1 MAYEILIKA
10 SAEKDMRR
18 LPRDV
23 RERATSAILELR
35 EEPRLPG
42 VLKLKGKREG
52 EEGWCIRVG
61 DYRVVYRIDDTAR
74 QVMIYRVRHRRDVYR
89 F

>member
-10 SAEKDMRR
+10 SAEKGMRR

-23 RERATSAILELR
+23 RERVTSAILELR
-35 EEPRLPG
+35 EEPRPPG
-42 VLKLKGKREG
+42 VLKLKGMG
-52 EEGWCIRVG
+52 EEGWRIRVG
-61 DYRVVYRIDDTAR
+61 DYRVVYQIDDGLC
-74 QVMIYRVRHRRDVYR
+74 QVTIYRVRHRRDVYR